1 MSTDLEASYAESDE
15 VDNPYGFCD
24 KESSFG
30 ISRSGGSYLPKSDF
44 GIELVD
50 FVEAKQQTG
59 YCCKITRQVD
69 QQKR

>member
-1 MSTDLEASYAESDE
+1 MSTDLEDSYTEGDE

-24 KESSFG
+24 KETSFG

-44 GIELVD
+44 GLD

-59 YCCKITRQVD
+59 YCCKITRQFD

>member
-1 MSTDLEASYAESDE
+1 MNTDPETSFTEPNE

-30 ISRSGGSYLPKSDF
+30 ISRGGSYFPKSDF
-44 GIELVD
+44 GMELVD

-59 YCCKITRQVD
+59 YCCIITRQFD
-69 QQKR
+69 QEKR